1 MVVKSFFIHWKS
13 QNMFDLG
20 ESGTGHLLTQPDHV
34 LLGHF
39 NVQCSRIQ
47 ENPELHGPYNME
59 CAPVLLASTPEFS
72 HVFRPLTTDIA

>member
-1 MVVKSFFIHWKS
+1 MVVKFFFVHRKS

-20 ESGTGHLLTQPDHV
+20 ESSTGHLLTQPDHV

-39 NVQCSRIQ
+39 DVQCSRIQ
-47 ENPELHGPYNME
+47 EKPELHRPYDME
-59 CAPVLLASTPEFS
+59 HAPVLLASTPEFS